1 MADKRTYSRRSDTTR
16 IAEMEAKIAEL
27 RKKIDQRA
35 RPDQD
40 VVNEVPKIQK
50 RLRDFAQL
58 AMENGRHDIANSTM
72 AFMAGLE
79 RMKEDRPAALKHS
92 GAMGA

>member
-1 MADKRTYSRRSDTTR
+1 MNMAERRNYRRRSDADR

-27 RKKIDQRA
+27 REKIQERDRSDQA
-35 RPDQD
+35 
-40 VVNEVPKIQK
+40 VVDAVPKLHK

-58 AMENGRHDIANSTM
+58 AMSHGRHDIANSTM

-79 RMKEDRPAALKHS
+79 RMKDDQPEPAKRS
-92 GAMGA
+92 ES